1 MVNVYT
7 SSHFESLPKSYFTP
21 YLFCAAIL
29 KIVILVMIYALY
41 ELHKDILL
49 EYLAK
54 KKLGVSRPNDSLSI
68 DKGRYIKIKLSG
80 NFFKKNWEI
89 DENDYINV
97 KDLVIIQYDFN
108 MEDNGE
114 KPSLTTKYWSLL
126 EKDNP
131 IYRISKD
138 VLKIK
143 SDFFVLE
150 NSEKIQ
156 AIKDKDKYSGKYLLT
171 KVDYSYILLLS
182 ALIVIISGFY
192 IFVDNDMIKGCRG
205 VYYNQ
210 NIENKKI
217 KSDII
222 YFVDDKIINVKQ
234 NVQYYN
240 SSKSLKKTYTK
251 VNRYKYDNVGL
262 IIKDAN
268 GNKVGEIDRSS
279 KTLLLKDIDG
289 WPKEYIFDHNN

>member
-1 MVNVYT
+1 M
-7 SSHFESLPKSYFTP
+7 
-21 YLFCAAIL
+21 
-29 KIVILVMIYALY
+29 
-41 ELHKDILL
+41 
-49 EYLAK
+49 
-54 KKLGVSRPNDSLSI
+54 
-68 DKGRYIKIKLSG
+68 
-80 NFFKKNWEI
+80 
-89 DENDYINV
+89 
-97 KDLVIIQYDFN
+97 
-108 MEDNGE
+108 
-114 KPSLTTKYWSLL
+114 
-126 EKDNP
+126 
-131 IYRISKD
+131 
-138 VLKIK
+138 
-143 SDFFVLE
+143 
-150 NSEKIQ
+150 
-156 AIKDKDKYSGKYLLT
+156 
-171 KVDYSYILLLS
+171 
-182 ALIVIISGFY
+182 IVIISGFY

-279 KTLLLKDIDG
+279 NQ
-289 WPKEYIFDHNN
+289 H